1 VTAEPSGLDDVERA
15 RAGWEDEVLRPAL
28 DRFGLDHPH
37 DRFYGPDD
45 VPSFSFLDDVGF
57 PGQYPFT
64 AGTYP
69 SDPAASGGRG
79 TGAIPQ
85 AAGLVR
91 AGRYSGYGG
100 PEDTAAYYAAMIEG
114 GQAAGPNLAFDLPT
128 QCGYDSDAPLARGE
142 VGRTGVAIDSMDD
155 FRTLYAP
162 FVGPMELDRVAS
174 NWTIN
179 APAIVIVAMYA
190 LLAEERGLDTK
201 RLRATPQNDVLKE
214 FIARGTYIF
223 PPRPSMRLVRDI
235 FLFATEH
242 FPAMNLVSAGGYHM
256 REAGATREQDLGFS
270 MANAIAYLETGIE
283 AGIDVDVLAPRISF
297 NAFGGSLELFHEVA
311 FQRAARRM
319 WARIVRHQFGARNPR
334 SWLLRQPN
342 GAHMGYYNATVGR
355 PLNNLTRAVIGGVAS
370 ALSGYAP
377 VCEPPFDEALGLGWS
392 HEGMQ
397 LSEDAARI
405 LMYEARL
412 TEVRDPFAG
421 SYYVE
426 SLTNDI
432 EAAAQHVVDD
442 IAERGGAIAAIE
454 SGYMPDAIARSAVQ
468 RALDLE
474 SGARVVV
481 GQNAFTGPDETTVE
495 ILHAARH
502 PYDLER
508 MAAAEA
514 RQLDKL
520 EHLRKRRD
528 DHAVAQALGL
538 LRTAAA
544 DESSPLV
551 PPVIACLRVDAT
563 LGEICDALREVF
575 GEHTSTAGLTR

>member
-1 VTAEPSGLDDVERA
+1 VTAEPSRLEEVEGARRA
-15 RAGWEDEVLRPAL
+15 WHGDVLRPAL
-28 DRFGLDHPH
+28 DRFGLDEPP

-45 VPSFSFLDDVGF
+45 VGSFDFLRDVGF

-69 SDPAASGGRG
+69 SDPSAAGGRG

-100 PEDTAAYYAAMIEG
+100 PEDTAAYYTAMIAQ
-114 GQAAGPNLAFDLPT
+114 GQRAGPNLAFDLPT

-190 LLAEERGLDTK
+190 LLAEERGLDAT

-242 FPAMNLVSAGGYHM
+242 LPAMNLVSAGGYHM

-270 MANAIAYLETGIE
+270 MANAIAYLETGIA

-297 NAFGGSLELFHEVA
+297 NAFGGSLELFKEVA

-319 WARIVRHQFGARNPR
+319 WARIVREGFGARNPR
-334 SWLLRQPN
+334 SWLLRQPS
-342 GAHMGYYNATVGR
+342 GAHMGYYNATIAR
-355 PLNNLTRAVIGGVAS
+355 PLNNLTRAVVGGVAS
-370 ALSGYAP
+370 ALSGYSP

-405 LMYEARL
+405 LTYEARL
-412 TEVRDPFAG
+412 TEVRDPLAG

-426 SLTNDI
+426 SLTDEI
-432 EAAAQHVVDD
+432 EAAAQAVVDD
-442 IAERGGAIAAIE
+442 IAARGGAVAAVE
-454 SGYMPDAIARSAVQ
+454 SGYMPDAVARSAVQ
-468 RALDLE
+468 RALALE
-474 SGARVVV
+474 DGTRVVV
-481 GQNAFTGPDETTVE
+481 GLNAFTGSDEHTVE
-495 ILHAARH
+495 VQHASRH

-514 RQLDKL
+514 HQLAKL
-520 EHLRKRRD
+520 EVLRGRRSTG
-528 DHAVAQALGL
+528 AVVEALDR
-538 LRTAAA
+538 LRTAAEDDA
-544 DESSPLV
+544 MPLV
-551 PPVIACLRVDAT
+551 PAVIASLRVDAT
-563 LGEICDALREVF
+563 LGEICDALRDVF
-575 GEHTSTAGLTR
+575 GEHTSTTGMVS